1 MPPSLSRTSLNS
13 FGRCR
18 CPAKSIPLRSFST
31 TSPRGGFGPEH
42 PKFIEIPTPPQHQA
56 SPKLNIKGTLPP
68 PRNIFPRRAGD
79 KSSPEYLAA
88 VTPEPSSQA
97 DPQNEFVAWKRRM
110 AESRRTNLRE
120 GLVALHK
127 RKTAQDQ
134 IATAQSKTRSIRRE
148 KALHAPQRE
157 DERLTNPTVT
167 KLNRTLQSGAV
178 PDPDRATRVAA
189 KIARV
194 EAIALAKEEARR
206 DALHTLYMNA
216 RTFITSEEE
225 LDAEIEKIFVENPH
239 DGHVGD
245 DIWAAEGQPPTVQEM
260 LSAVN
265 NTQKR
270 AVDFHAPSA
279 ILTGKRMKKIAQELT
294 GGTMDG
300 GRV

>member
-1 MPPSLSRTSLNS
+1 MPPSISRTSLNS
-13 FGRCR
+13 LGRCI

-31 TSPRGGFGPEH
+31 TPSLAGFGPEH

-79 KSSPEYLAA
+79 KTSPEYLAA

-97 DPQNEFVAWKRRM
+97 EPQNEFVAWKRRM

-120 GLVALHK
+120 GLVALHQ
-127 RKTAQDQ
+127 RKMAQDMN
-134 IATAQSKTRSIRRE
+134 ATARSRNKSAKRE
-148 KALHAPQRE
+148 KALHAPKRE

-167 KLNRTLQSGAV
+167 ELNRTLQSGAV
-178 PDPDRATRVAA
+178 PDPDRASRVAK

-194 EAIALAKEEARR
+194 EAIALAKKETRR

-216 RTFITSEEE
+216 RSFITSEDE
-225 LDAEIEKIFVENPH
+225 LDAEIEKIFVDNPH
-239 DGHVGD
+239 PGRVGD
-245 DIWAAEGQPPTVQEM
+245 DIWAAMGAPPAIQGM
-260 LSAVN
+260 LSVVN
-265 NTQKR
+265 NTQKT
-270 AVDFHAPSA
+270 ALDFHSPPAL
-279 ILTGKRMKKIAQELT
+279 LTGRRMKKIAQELT

-300 GRV
+300 GR